1 MDQTTWKTKNCNS
14 LVGGS
19 MAENCPG
26 KLSYARKYSVQGLNI
41 AFVLK
46 TYIFL
51 VILIYLIIELGTCE
65 DGIENELEEG
75 TDCGGP
81 DCPACGEFPVR
92 SGSAKN

>member
-1 MDQTTWKTKNCNS
+1 MEAVWRRIVQVNYHTQ
-14 LVGGS
+14 
-19 MAENCPG
+19 ENTVC
-26 KLSYARKYSVQGLNI
+26 KVILNNYI
-41 AFVLK
+41 AIVLK
-46 TYIFL
+46 TYIFS
-51 VILIYLIIELGTCE
+51 VILLYLIIELGTCE